1 MAIPYLRDIN
11 LNQNE
16 LQNFVVQN
24 LAVAPE
30 NPIAGQMYFN
40 TVDKITYTF
49 DGTQWITGTT
59 YEFTGGLTLSDGTVT
74 LDKATTVNVGGVIVG
89 TNIDVNNGTISV
101 KDATSAQKGVIQ
113 IATDAEF
120 TVGTDTTKAV
130 TTKQVT
136 DAIANAVADKI
147 ELTDLTI
154 AAGSTDYLTYDNT
167 TGAFG
172 ANVDTTVTANST
184 NLVTSGAVK
193 TAIDNALIGGVIY
206 KGTWTIA
213 TTTADYSGI
222 ALPVKKGY
230 MYYVTGAGPATV
242 GGIEWNVG
250 DYLLVNE
257 DVPAGGSLVGNV
269 QKIDNTEA
277 SDIVRLDVAQT
288 LTNKTINADNNTISN
303 LELDNFKTGVVQTVV
318 RATTSAVDTAV
329 ATELAIAKGLAVKTE
344 KFSAQNTALTA
355 SGGVCTWTLVNS
367 IGSADVLV
375 QVFRVADNTQVMA
388 EVAVTA
394 ANVVIKMNSTT
405 DIEANTYK
413 AVVVGL

>member
-59 YEFTGGLTLSDGTVT
+59 YQFTGGLTLEDGTVT

-136 DAIANAVADKI
+136 DAIADAVADKI

-213 TTTADYSGI
+213 TTTTDYSGI

-230 MYYVTGAGPATV
+230 MYYVTGVGPATV

-303 LELDNFKTGVVQTVV
+303 LVLDNFKTGVVQTVV

-355 SGGVCTWTLVNS
+355 SGGVCTWTLSNS

-405 DIEANTYK
+405 DIEANTYR

>member
-59 YEFTGGLTLSDGTVT
+59 YQFAGGLTLEDGTVT

-147 ELTDLTI
+147 ELADLTI

-193 TAIDNALIGGVIY
+193 TAIDSALIGGVIY

-213 TTTADYSGI
+213 TTTTDYSGI
-222 ALPVKKGY
+222 TLPVKKGY

-355 SGGVCTWTLVNS
+355 SGGVCTWTLTNG

-405 DIEANTYK
+405 DIEANTYR

>member
-59 YEFTGGLTLSDGTVT
+59 YQFTGGLTLEDGTVT

-136 DAIANAVADKI
+136 DAIADAVADKI

-213 TTTADYSGI
+213 TTTTDYSGI

-230 MYYVTGAGPATV
+230 MYYVTGVGPATV

-355 SGGVCTWTLVNS
+355 SGGVCTWTLANS

-405 DIEANTYK
+405 DIEANTYR

>member
-1 MAIPYLRDIN
+1 MAIPYLRDVN

-74 LDKATTVNVGGVIVG
+74 LDKATTVNVGGV
-89 TNIDVNNGTISV
+89 NNGIISV

-136 DAIANAVADKI
+136 DAIADAVADKI

-193 TAIDNALIGGVIY
+193 TAIDSALIGGVIY

-213 TTTADYSGI
+213 TTTTDYSGI

-230 MYYVTGAGPATV
+230 MYYVTGVGPATV
-242 GGIEWNVG
+242 DGIEWNVG
-250 DYLLVNE
+250 DYLLVNA
-257 DVPAGGSLVGNV
+257 DVAAGGSLVGNV

-355 SGGVCTWTLVNS
+355 SGGVCTWTLANS

-405 DIEANTYK
+405 DIEANTYR